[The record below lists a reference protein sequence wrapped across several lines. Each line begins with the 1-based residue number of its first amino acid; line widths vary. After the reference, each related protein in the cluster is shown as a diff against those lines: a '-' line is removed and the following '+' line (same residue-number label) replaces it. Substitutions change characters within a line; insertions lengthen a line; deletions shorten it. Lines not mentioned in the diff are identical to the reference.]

1 MPTAFGCVR
10 ASLGGMADDTHRED
24 ASVELL
30 ATPPGARML
39 TTLGM
44 AKKTPGWCACGEHR
58 DDEHAEHDHDDQG

>member
-1 MPTAFGCVR
+1 
-10 ASLGGMADDTHRED
+10 MADDTHRED
-24 ASVELL
+24 ASVELP

-58 DDEHAEHDHDDQG
+58 DDEHAEHDHENQG